1 MLFNS
6 IDFAI
11 FLPIVFIIYWFVVQ
25 KNLKIQNLFL
35 LLASYLFYGWWDW
48 RFLFLLLFSTMVDYT
63 VYAKLKKGTIAG
75 LVVSAVLNGSNIE
88 LRVASTNGVKVIAV
102 REVVR
107 AV

>member
-1 MLFNS
+1 
-6 IDFAI
+6 
-11 FLPIVFIIYWFVVQ
+11 
-25 KNLKIQNLFL
+25 
-35 LLASYLFYGWWDW
+35 
-48 RFLFLLLFSTMVDYT
+48 MVDYT